1 MPPPERPVVVVV
13 DDEPSVRAA
22 VKAALAGAYE
32 VLEAADGRAAI
43 ETVRSHDA
51 DVCLLDVGLSG
62 MEVLERLKHLDP
74 ALEVVLVTTVRT
86 VRTAVEAMKLGA
98 SDSLTKPVAMD
109 HLRGV
114 VNRALERRALQ
125 REVRYLRGEL
135 ARHEGFDQLVGR
147 SPAMRR
153 VYDLVRQIAD
163 TTATVLISG
172 ESGTGKELIARA
184 IHRQGSRR
192 DRPFVA
198 VNCAALPAELL
209 ESELFGH
216 ERGAFTGA
224 HARKLGKFE
233 VAHTGTLFLD
243 EIGML
248 RLDLQPKL
256 LRALQEREIERVGG
270 GRAIRVDARILAAS
284 NMNLRQAMATGRF
297 REDLYYRLNVVPI
310 TVAPLRERR
319 ADVAPLARHF
329 LAKYAR
335 QFGKAVTDLSP
346 GALEVLERYHW
357 PGNVR
362 ELENIVARSVA
373 LAAEPL
379 VQLDQIPLD
388 IALAPAE
395 AAPEDR
401 LNLREAKQ
409 EVERLLILRALDRAG
424 GNQTVA
430 ARLLDMHRNTL
441 LIKLAQLGLRA
452 AEPGGRSAGQQ
463 LVTDAPEADHI
474 RQPAP
479 RRRLPLHVPDQLHDD
494 HPGPVPGGGSEPHR
508 LGERNR
514 RIVRPVDEEEPGRRP
529 REMPG
534 G

>member
-1 MPPPERPVVVVV
+1 VVIVI
-13 DDEPSVRAA
+13 DDEPRVRAC
-22 VKAALAGAYE
+22 VKEALDGACK
-32 VLEAADGRAAI
+32 VLEARGGRAAI
-43 ETVRSHDA
+43 ETVRTHDV
-51 DVCLLDVGLSG
+51 DVCLLDVRLPGMER

-74 ALEVVLVTTVRT
+74 GLEVVLVTTVRT
-86 VRTAVEAMKLGA
+86 VRAAVEAIKLGA
-98 SDSLTKPVAMD
+98 SDYLTKPFAMD
-109 HLRGV
+109 DLRGA
-114 VNRALERRALQ
+114 VNRALERRSLQ
-125 REVRYLRGEL
+125 REARYLRGPV

-153 VYDLVRQIAD
+153 VYDLVRRIAD

-184 IHRQGSRR
+184 IHRQGNRR

-270 GRAIRVDARILAAS
+270 GRSIRVDARIVAAS
-284 NMNLRQAMATGRF
+284 NTDLSQAVAAGCF
-297 REDLYYRLNVVPI
+297 RKDLYYRLNVVPI
-310 TVAPLRERR
+310 VVAPLRERR

-335 QFGKAVTDLSP
+335 QFGKAVTGLSP
-346 GALEVLERYHW
+346 GALDVLERYHW

-362 ELENIVARSVA
+362 ELENIVARAVA
-373 LAAEPL
+373 LAAQPL
-379 VQLDQIPLD
+379 VQLDQIRLD
-388 IALAPAE
+388 IAFAPLE
-395 AAPEDR
+395 SAPEDQ
-401 LNLREAKQ
+401 LNLRAARQ
-409 EVERLLILRALDRAG
+409 EVERQLILRALDRAS

-430 ARLLDMHRNTL
+430 ARLLGMHRNTL
-441 LIKLAQLGLRA
+441 LVKLAQLGLRA
-452 AEPGGRSAGQQ
+452 RGTRGGRSAGQQ
-463 LVTDAPEADHI
+463 LVADAPEPDHV

-479 RRRLPLHVPDQLHDD
+479 PRRFSLHVADQLHD
-494 HPGPVPGGGSEPHR
+494 HYPGTARDRGGEAHA
-508 LGERNR
+508 LGERDCR
-514 RIVRPVDEEEPGRRP
+514 VVFPMEEEEPGRRP
-529 REMPG
+529 PEMPRG
-534 G
+534 